1 MRRLAGYHPVSEF
14 RVAPPLNRL
23 NVSTSDSGIHVLRRN
38 MYTVSDIVNHNGG
51 EWLSRTIR
59 ILGDPQTYG
68 RSLVYEWILRTCHD
82 GSEVPLGNTTRQGE
96 TPWFVRPQ
104 GPWVCSRVGG
114 DCTLGAIVPNTSS
127 VRPALDGEILPDVTV
142 LFHALNRTEPFL
154 QPRVVCR
161 MDRCDR
167 LRIFAEVV
175 QQSLST
181 GRCSPA
187 PAGTTSIHLRLGDK
201 NDIFAPVGG
210 PYFAPKVP
218 LLQQAVALGGC
229 TRTNVTV
236 HAVIHYLGNPDE
248 FRNDLRWDAYVA
260 QLLAALRRCGVNH
273 HLRSVPDVDAD
284 VCFMATA
291 DYYVPS
297 AGGFSWLMRDVRA
310 ALRSLGR
317 DEVTSCAR
325 RGVMNTAL
333 SATAH
338 RPANVTA
345 GSCADRLAKC
355 AQEQG
360 RRPDRRYPGPLW
372 QLKDLS
378 GYPSARGNQP
388 SVAYND
394 VEMLIALGRSK
405 SASAG
410 HRSAQ
415 QFCDKLDRL
424 QWSLQSVRWGESQS
438 ACQSAFYWH

>member
-1 MRRLAGYHPVSEF
+1 MRL
-14 RVAPPLNRL
+14 
-23 NVSTSDSGIHVLRRN
+23 TSHG
-38 MYTVSDIVNHNGG
+38 
-51 EWLSRTIR
+51 
-59 ILGDPQTYG
+59 
-68 RSLVYEWILRTCHD
+68 
-82 GSEVPLGNTTRQGE
+82 
-96 TPWFVRPQ
+96 
-104 GPWVCSRVGG
+104 
-114 DCTLGAIVPNTSS
+114 
-127 VRPALDGEILPDVTV
+127 
-142 LFHALNRTEPFL
+142 
-154 QPRVVCR
+154 
-161 MDRCDR
+161 
-167 LRIFAEVV
+167 
-175 QQSLST
+175 
-181 GRCSPA
+181 
-187 PAGTTSIHLRLGDK
+187 
-201 NDIFAPVGG
+201 
-210 PYFAPKVP
+210 
-218 LLQQAVALGGC
+218 
-229 TRTNVTV
+229 TNVTV

-410 HRSAQ
+410 HRSPHNNFATSSTGSSGPSS
-415 QFCDKLDRL
+415 QFDGERANQHANQHFIGTRKKRFFSALVAV
-424 QWSLQSVRWGESQS
+424 SLAPQGLSKSVPAKPRRECFTEAAARAS
-438 ACQSAFYWH
+438 ATWLNRYRCSRGVKAADQAPVVTRQRQHNTTLPATVNHDAGRGRHPRVGDG